1 MLLTSKAIRTRSK
14 VCYSR
19 KSKSR
24 WKAVERLPDQGRE
37 LLSGHRSELE
47 PDDSDELG
55 STPEV
60 VL

>member
-1 MLLTSKAIRTRSK
+1 
-14 VCYSR
+14 
-19 KSKSR
+19 
-24 WKAVERLPDQGRE
+24 VERLPDQGRE
-37 LLSGHRSELE
+37 PLSGHRSELE